1 MEQKLNSNSSA
12 GTAADSDLQ
21 TIVTTSADIAVN
33 PLLAAV
39 LSKAEAIELMK
50 QGKRVTHIYFL
61 PDEWITMRGNIIY
74 MELGQDIWA
83 TSFWLHRTDPS
94 WETDWSLYGS

>member
-1 MEQKLNSNSSA
+1 MNKELKA
-12 GTAADSDLQ
+12 GTAADSTTKVDS
-21 TIVTTSADIAVN
+21 TTSASLAQS

-39 LSKAEAIELMK
+39 LSKSEAIELMK